1 MRILI
6 IEPQKVLYE
15 PEINK
20 ELDSMQKIVG
30 GLIQV
35 VDLDNDISLICN
47 EEGKLIGLE
56 GNRCVGRA
64 IIAGTFFVDL
74 MGKENLHP

>member
-6 IEPQKVLYE
+6 IEPQKVSYE

-47 EEGKLIGLE
+47 EEGKLIRLE

-64 IIAGTFFVDL
+64 IIDGTFFVDL